1 LGRLAPFFR
10 ARCGPRIAA
19 QAFIVIGGVIGATTG
34 ASMGNT
40 QAAPAEPM
48 LGDETGAS
56 NAGATAVISVDG
68 DCPGERAI
76 DQAITA
82 LIPRGVMGLPESAR
96 VAVEDQGETYRVGI
110 DLLGVT
116 HARLFRDSARDCEQR
131 ARFAAVLTVVTLL
144 PPELPPRPV
153 LPPPLE
159 PPRPPAVS
167 APPPRSFRLE
177 LGALVEAAPS
187 VFASASM
194 AGVGAELRAAY
205 RLVGPIAATLA
216 IGAEPRIGFS
226 TSGFAG
232 TEARL
237 PIDAGLRLAG
247 AAGRFEAAA
256 ELGIALALFRAEGLD
271 AAMPSA
277 RTRLD
282 VGARAGVVLRLAR
295 PAARWAPFV
304 GVHAVVFP
312 WPYEIVVT
320 PGQDLA
326 TTPVVWIGATAG
338 VSMAR

>member
-1 LGRLAPFFR
+1 
-10 ARCGPRIAA
+10 
-19 QAFIVIGGVIGATTG
+19 
-34 ASMGNT
+34 MGNT

-216 IGAEPRIGFS
+216 IGAEPRIGP
-226 TSGFAG
+226 G
-232 TEARL
+232 EPQR
-237 PIDAGLRLAG
+237 
-247 AAGRFEAAA
+247 
-256 ELGIALALFRAEGLD
+256 
-271 AAMPSA
+271 MP
-277 RTRLD
+277 RR
-282 VGARAGVVLRLAR
+282 
-295 PAARWAPFV
+295 AAR
-304 GVHAVVFP
+304 
-312 WPYEIVVT
+312 Y
-320 PGQDLA
+320 Q
-326 TTPVVWIGATAG
+326 
-338 VSMAR
+338 ARIDRCV